1 MTHRSVW
8 KFAAGLATLA
18 ALAVSA
24 SPASAQQ
31 LKGVLRLSS
40 GSYFR
45 MIYPGGGKYFKNPY
59 SASADKTYTLLSA
72 GSDGGLRTGGLQ
84 PAPSPAFDAHGNSRA
99 GRIIRPTN
107 FAGINFGL
115 ATKGT
120 APSISASGGRLNGQ
134 VNGLTAKWNN
144 LSFNQGNRVTG
155 TYNAK
160 THVFVLTWTSL
171 ISGGPFN
178 GFTGYWHLTG
188 KFS

>member
-59 SASADKTYTLLSA
+59 SASADKT
-72 GSDGGLRTGGLQ
+72 
-84 PAPSPAFDAHGNSRA
+84 
-99 GRIIRPTN
+99 
-107 FAGINFGL
+107 
-115 ATKGT
+115 
-120 APSISASGGRLNGQ
+120 
-134 VNGLTAKWNN
+134 
-144 LSFNQGNRVTG
+144 
-155 TYNAK
+155 
-160 THVFVLTWTSL
+160 
-171 ISGGPFN
+171 
-178 GFTGYWHLTG
+178 
-188 KFS
+188 